1 MGVSSKLHSV
11 VRFLF
16 LESDFGIENMVIEL
30 LFDQFDVVRANLL

>member
-1 MGVSSKLHSV
+1 MGVSSKSLSV

-30 LFDQFDVVRANLL
+30 LFDQFDVVRANLF